1 MQLGTHEV
9 EVIYSGDSTH
19 NATVTNA
26 NVAAP
31 KYDSPINISVAE
43 IKSGEDGTVVVE
55 LPEDAAGN
63 VTVYID
69 GKNFTAEVVNGTAV
83 VRVGNLT
90 AGPKTVAVEYSGDG
104 NYSSGYAIGNFT
116 VEQSPVVPEFAVID
130 HGNGTVVVVVPEDAK
145 GNVTVTVDGKS
156 YAAEVVNGTAVIEL
170 GDVAP
175 GAHEVEVVY
184 SGDDKYANVTKTE
197 VITAPKYDS
206 PIDITVGEIK
216 SGEDGTIVVELPKD
230 TTGNVTVSVDGKPYT
245 AEVVNGTAVVRVGNL
260 TAGPKTVAVEYSG
273 DGNYSSGYAVG
284 NFTVEQSKVNPD
296 VTVVDQGNGTIVV
309 VVPKDAKGNVTVKVG
324 DNTYNAA
331 VINGTATL
339 TLDSITPGENNI
351 EVIYSGDDKYS
362 NATFN
367 SIVTGPKYDAPIEII
382 TVPGGVGEDTVI
394 TVKVPENATG
404 NATVEID
411 GVKYT
416 SKVINGSATFRIN
429 NLTAGT
435 KTIAVGYD
443 GDDNYAGKQTI
454 TNVTVSKVKS
464 TVSATVT
471 DINVGENVT
480 LTVFVPEDATG
491 QVLIDIDGVGYYVNV
506 TKGTGTIQIP
516 RMPNGIYPV
525 NLTYVGDDKY
535 LPSSNCTEF
544 DVNKIP
550 SYVIPKATNIMVG
563 ENEVILFEVPS
574 DATGNLTVV
583 INGEKFTFDIDEL
596 LGVPFYDVGKFSVAV
611 SDGKGVLVLSGLPSG
626 IYDVAVTYNGNYKYL
641 KSSNSTRFTVS
652 EKESE
657 VDVIDFGNGTIK
669 VFVSDNATGNVTV
682 KVGNQTFTADVID
695 GVAVINL
702 DDVPAGDH
710 DVEVTYSGDD
720 KHAPKTVDSKV
731 SIPKKQTPIS
741 VAAQDILVGNNEHI
755 VVTVPED
762 ATGVVSIEIDAI
774 QYNAT
779 IKDGKAVFD
788 VRGLTAGNKTV
799 AVTYWGDGNHVVN
812 FTTGQ
817 FEVKKR
823 ASTVDAVS
831 TDITVG
837 KDETIKMTFPK
848 DATGRVTVSIGG
860 VDYSGEIV
868 NGKVS
873 IVIPNL
879 PAGKY
884 VAVITYEGDDKYL
897 SSTTKTKFEV
907 RKNSAP
913 VSATGDYIEIGD
925 DGTVTVNLPKDATG
939 TVTITVDGRK
949 YTLPVVDG
957 KAEIKIPG
965 LKEGSHNVVISYSG
979 DDKYAANK
987 TATKIVVS
995 DNNKNGNNNETHGD
1009 TYENATHAF
1018 HSGNDKSL
1026 SAYATGNPILVLLI
1040 MILAIGTT
1048 QLRRFKK

>member
-1 MQLGTHEV
+1 M
-9 EVIYSGDSTH
+9 
-19 NATVTNA
+19 
-26 NVAAP
+26 
-31 KYDSPINISVAE
+31 
-43 IKSGEDGTVVVE
+43 
-55 LPEDAAGN
+55 
-63 VTVYID
+63 
-69 GKNFTAEVVNGTAV
+69 
-83 VRVGNLT
+83 T
-90 AGPKTVAVEYSGDG
+90 AGPKTVVVEYSGDG
-104 NYSSGYAIGNFT
+104 NYT
-116 VEQSPVVPEFAVID
+116 
-130 HGNGTVVVVVPEDAK
+130 
-145 GNVTVTVDGKS
+145 
-156 YAAEVVNGTAVIEL
+156 
-170 GDVAP
+170 
-175 GAHEVEVVY
+175 
-184 SGDDKYANVTKTE
+184 
-197 VITAPKYDS
+197 
-206 PIDITVGEIK
+206 
-216 SGEDGTIVVELPKD
+216 
-230 TTGNVTVSVDGKPYT
+230 
-245 AEVVNGTAVVRVGNL
+245 
-260 TAGPKTVAVEYSG
+260 
-273 DGNYSSGYAVG
+273 SGYAVG
-284 NFTVEQSKVNPD
+284 NFTVEQSPVVPD

-324 DNTYNAA
+324 DNTYN
-331 VINGTATL
+331 VTVVNGTATL
-339 TLDSITPGENNI
+339 SLDSLTPGENNI

-362 NATFN
+362 NVTFS

-404 NATVEID
+404 DATVEID

-435 KTIAVGYD
+435 KTIAVGYE

-471 DINVGENVT
+471 DIKVGENVT

-525 NLTYVGDDKY
+525 NLTYTGDDKY
-535 LPSSNCTEF
+535 MPSSNCTEF

-563 ENEVILFEVPS
+563 ENEIIVFEVPS

-583 INGEKFTFDIDEL
+583 INGEKFTFGLDEI
-596 LGVPFYDVGKFSVAV
+596 LGIPFYDVGKFSVAV

-626 IYDVAVTYNGNYKYL
+626 IYAVTVTYNGNYKYL
-641 KSSNSTRFTVS
+641 KSSNSTSFIVS

-657 VDVIDFGNGTIK
+657 VNVVDLGNGTIK

-710 DVEVTYSGDD
+710 EVEVNYSGDD
-720 KHAPKTVDSKV
+720 RHAPKTVDSKV

-741 VAAQDILVGNNEHI
+741 VVAQDIFVGNKVHI

-762 ATGVVSIEIDAI
+762 ATGIISIEIDAI

-788 VRGLTAGNKTV
+788 VSGLTAGSKTV

-831 TDITVG
+831 TDIAVG
-837 KDETIKMTFPK
+837 KDENIKTTFPK
-848 DATGRVTVSIGG
+848 DATGLVTVSVDG

-913 VSATGDYIEIGD
+913 VSATEDYIEIGD
-925 DGTVTVNLPKDATG
+925 DGTVVVNLPKDATG

-957 KAEIKIPG
+957 RVELKIPG
-965 LKEGSHNVVISYSG
+965 LKEGSHDVAISYSG

-987 TATKIVVS
+987 TVTKIVVS
-995 DNNKNGNNNETHGD
+995 DNNKNNNETHGD
-1009 TYENATHAF
+1009 THENATHAF

>member
-1 MQLGTHEV
+1 MDRL
-9 EVIYSGDSTH
+9 
-19 NATVTNA
+19 
-26 NVAAP
+26 
-31 KYDSPINISVAE
+31 
-43 IKSGEDGTVVVE
+43 
-55 LPEDAAGN
+55 
-63 VTVYID
+63 
-69 GKNFTAEVVNGTAV
+69 
-83 VRVGNLT
+83 
-90 AGPKTVAVEYSGDG
+90 
-104 NYSSGYAIGNFT
+104 
-116 VEQSPVVPEFAVID
+116 
-130 HGNGTVVVVVPEDAK
+130 
-145 GNVTVTVDGKS
+145 
-156 YAAEVVNGTAVIEL
+156 
-170 GDVAP
+170 
-175 GAHEVEVVY
+175 
-184 SGDDKYANVTKTE
+184 
-197 VITAPKYDS
+197 
-206 PIDITVGEIK
+206 
-216 SGEDGTIVVELPKD
+216 
-230 TTGNVTVSVDGKPYT
+230 
-245 AEVVNGTAVVRVGNL
+245 
-260 TAGPKTVAVEYSG
+260 
-273 DGNYSSGYAVG
+273 
-284 NFTVEQSKVNPD
+284 
-296 VTVVDQGNGTIVV
+296 
-309 VVPKDAKGNVTVKVG
+309 
-324 DNTYNAA
+324 
-331 VINGTATL
+331 
-339 TLDSITPGENNI
+339 TPGENNI
-351 EVIYSGDDKYS
+351 EIIYSGDGNYT
-362 NATFN
+362 NATFS

-404 NATVEID
+404 NATIEID

-416 SKVINGSATFRIN
+416 AEIKNGNATFKIN

-435 KTIAVGYD
+435 KTMAVGYD

-471 DINVGENVT
+471 DIKVGENVT

-550 SYVIPKATNIMVG
+550 SYVVPKATNIMVG
-563 ENEVILFEVPS
+563 ENEIIVFEVPS
-574 DATGNLTVV
+574 DVTGNLTVV
-583 INGEKFTFDIDEL
+583 INGEKFTFDLNEI
-596 LGVPFYDVGKFSVAV
+596 LGIPFYDVGKFSVAV

-626 IYDVAVTYNGNYKYL
+626 IYAVTVTYNGNYKYL
-641 KSSNSTRFTVS
+641 KSSNSTSFIVS

-657 VDVIDFGNGTIK
+657 VNVVDLGNGTIK

-710 DVEVTYSGDD
+710 EVEVNYSGDD
-720 KHAPKTVDSKV
+720 RHAPKTVDSKV

-741 VAAQDILVGNNEHI
+741 VVAQDIFVGNKVHI

-762 ATGVVSIEIDAI
+762 ATGIISIEIDAI

-788 VRGLTAGNKTV
+788 VSGLTAGSKTV

-823 ASTVDAVS
+823 ASTVDAV
-831 TDITVG
+831 G
-837 KDETIKMTFPK
+837 KDENIKTTFPK
-848 DATGRVTVSIGG
+848 DATGLVTVSVDG

-913 VSATGDYIEIGD
+913 VSATEDYIEIGD
-925 DGTVTVNLPKDATG
+925 DGTVVVNLPKDATG

-957 KAEIKIPG
+957 RVELKIPG
-965 LKEGSHNVVISYSG
+965 LKEGSHDVAISYSG

-987 TATKIVVS
+987 TVTKIVVS
-995 DNNKNGNNNETHGD
+995 DNNKNNNETHGD
-1009 TYENATHAF
+1009 THENATHAF